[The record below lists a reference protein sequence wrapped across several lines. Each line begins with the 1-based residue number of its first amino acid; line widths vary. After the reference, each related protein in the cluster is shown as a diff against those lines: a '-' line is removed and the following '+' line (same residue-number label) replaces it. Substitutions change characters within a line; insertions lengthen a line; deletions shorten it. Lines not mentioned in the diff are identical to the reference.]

1 MSMSQKGSFK
11 AQPNCF
17 KPHLE
22 VGRTSHQHAE
32 TQTVSYKKLQRD
44 QHDFKLDSA
53 EIAQAVSPSRTSGD
67 SSTKIRQSGLC
78 HDVPEPPAPK
88 DKDAVDDISSSQR
101 GSTIQNTT
109 LCPRPSSPVGSPKP
123 GSRCSDAVTPG
134 SPRQP
139 GSDPGQ
145 PETALLVHRTGTPVP
160 LGSSVEDSKTGSSGK
175 RRNDGCDTKYKST
188 AFQKYRILQVETTPR
203 MTLRVLNAK
212 KRTKKAKVNLRK
224 MKASNQLV
232 QNRAK
237 GTQLEANPSGD
248 AVVKKIRS
256 SGVWIPPV
264 GDATANEPE
273 QVCLKTETSSPRAPD
288 RGALALQAAAVRAPP
303 VVSPLQPLSLIGS
316 RLLKNQ
322 CGVCGQVLGS
332 TSALE
337 SHVSLHTRRPFSC
350 RLCGKSF
357 TDTKAL
363 KRHGRVHRNGKIH
376 VCQKCGK
383 AFVYKFSLTKHLQMV
398 HRRIKPFVCQICNK
412 SFFTKLDVES
422 HIRIH
427 TGEKPFHCN
436 LCERKFIRRVDL
448 NVHLRW
454 HNGEKR
460 HWCPYC
466 KKGFLD
472 FNNLKRHKYTHTG
485 EKPHPCMHCPKQFTQ
500 SAHLKK
506 HVKNVH
512 KITGGS

>member
-1 MSMSQKGSFK
+1 MDL
-11 AQPNCF
+11 P
-17 KPHLE
+17 
-22 VGRTSHQHAE
+22 
-32 TQTVSYKKLQRD
+32 
-44 QHDFKLDSA
+44 
-53 EIAQAVSPSRTSGD
+53 EIAQAVSSLRKNRD
-67 SSTKIRQSGLC
+67 SFIQRRKSALSHRVT
-78 HDVPEPPAPK
+78 EPASK
-88 DKDAVDDISSSQR
+88 DKYPDEDISCSKQ
-101 GSTIQNTT
+101 GTAIQTT
-109 LCPRPSSPVGSPKP
+109 APCASPSSPV
-123 GSRCSDAVTPG
+123 
-134 SPRQP
+134 
-139 GSDPGQ
+139 
-145 PETALLVHRTGTPVP
+145 RTGTTRNAKPGLRLPDTNVTPRSLRRTGASPDTAKPERAKSVIIYKRYDSSIIFCKPKTRAAESASVVHGMCTAVQPASPV
-160 LGSSVEDSKTGSSGK
+160 GDGKKRSNSSGG
-175 RRNDGCDTKYKST
+175 RQEDGRNANLKST
-188 AFQKYRILQVETTPR
+188 GAKKPRIMQAEATPTR
-203 MTLRVLNAK
+203 NLRVVNAK
-212 KRTKKAKVNLRK
+212 KLAKKAKANMRK
-224 MKASNQLV
+224 RKAPHQLL
-232 QNRAK
+232 QNCAK
-237 GTQLEANPSGD
+237 ATWLEANPPSSG
-248 AVVKKIRS
+248 AAKKIRS

-264 GDATANEPE
+264 GDATERLS
-273 QVCLKTETSSPRAPD
+273 LKTETTSPKAPD
-288 RGALALQAAAVRAPP
+288 RGAVDPPRVSVHPVPVRAAP

-332 TSALE
+332 SSALE
-337 SHVSLHTRRPFSC
+337 SHVGLHTRRPFSC

-357 TDTKAL
+357 TDSKAL

-383 AFVYKFSLTKHLQMV
+383 AFVYKFSLSKHLQMV
-398 HRRIKPFVCQICNK
+398 HRRIKPFVCQICSK

-472 FNNLKRHKYTHTG
+472 FNNLKRHKYIHTG
-485 EKPHPCMHCPKQFTQ
+485 EKPHPCTHCPKQFTQ